1 MPRGSDLNAAVA
13 ALDRAALER
22 YLKTHRGPI
31 PPRAIVDA
39 GRLAWKPGLA
49 LLHKHGG
56 DLNASYRNYRAI
68 HSLIQEKPHEGG
80 SSTTKRIACL
90 EWLLMHGADP
100 ELTGAWPAV
109 RAIIVAAFTGKPA
122 YVNVLKSARAR
133 LDVFAFAALGD
144 AKRVRTLIE
153 KDATV
158 AAAHDEGG
166 VTALHC
172 CAGSR
177 LGRANKKIAR
187 GLFET
192 ARALVEAGANVNE
205 TVRSWGQD
213 VDVMTFAI
221 GSEQVDLITL
231 LLDHGADPT
240 AALPAAVWRQDYMT
254 AELLLARGGSIDRAT
269 DRDRPILN
277 ELIRWG
283 QFKPAIWLLEKGA
296 SPHVKDARGWNALD
310 QARSRGNKRMMQLVM
325 EAQARASERE
335 PG

>member
-13 ALDRAALER
+13 ALDLASLER
-22 YLKTHRGPI
+22 QLKTHRGPI
-31 PPRAIVDA
+31 PPRAIVEA

-56 DLNASYRNYRAI
+56 DLNSSYRNYRAI

-80 SSTTKRIACL
+80 SSTPKRVACL
-90 EWLLMHGADP
+90 EWLLAHGADP

-109 RAIIVAAFTGKPA
+109 RAIIVAAFMGEPA
-122 YVNVLKSARAR
+122 YIDVLKSAGAR
-133 LDVFAFAALGD
+133 LDVFAYAALGD
-144 AKRVRTLIE
+144 AKRVTTLIGKE
-153 KDATV
+153 ATV
-158 AAAHDEGG
+158 ATARDAGG

-205 TVRSWGQD
+205 TVRSWGHD
-213 VDVMTFAI
+213 VDVMNFAI
-221 GSEQVDLITL
+221 GSEQADVITL

-240 AALPAAVWRQDYMT
+240 AALPAAVWRQDYET
-254 AELLLARGGSIDRAT
+254 AELLLARGARIDRAT
-269 DRDRPILN
+269 DGDRPILN

-296 SPHVKDARGWNALD
+296 SPHVKDKRGWTALD
-310 QARSRGNKRMMQLVM
+310 QARSRGNKRMIQVVT
-325 EAQARASERE
+325 EAQARAPGRE
-335 PG
+335 SG